1 LFDSQHPC
9 LDAIMPCGRCQH
21 WIQGEWIRWRP
32 CYATP
37 FEEDWLEVHTSF
49 VRQLDRPLI
58 INVVRGEAG
67 MYWYFFCTNC
77 RRALRAHNFHMRHMR
92 QIAHYTDFPLFQGSH
107 SPTGRINRTETA
119 SQDSSETNPW
129 EGHLEW
135 SNTGQRP
142 RLCQVLPIDIKWYCC
157 DSLKVREKITILC
170 VLFYFTLGGY
180 RFLCSI
186 GCSDLYMSCGSHL
199 WIHRCSLNE
208 CAMLSAQSIHAD
220 Y

>member
-1 LFDSQHPC
+1 
-9 LDAIMPCGRCQH
+9 MPCGRCQH

-199 WIHRCSLNE
+199 WIHRYSLNE
-208 CAMLSAQSIHAD
+208 CAMLPAQSIHAV